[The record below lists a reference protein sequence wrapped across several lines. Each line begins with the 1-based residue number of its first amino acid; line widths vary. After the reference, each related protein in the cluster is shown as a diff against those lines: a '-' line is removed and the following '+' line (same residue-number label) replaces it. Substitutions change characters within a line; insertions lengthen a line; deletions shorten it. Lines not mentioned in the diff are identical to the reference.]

1 MSDINQLRRNWLQ
14 SMDVPEELVDKV
26 CGTDIEQQDLFESL
40 SAQQQ
45 RKVTI
50 GLALLHLQVPD
61 EIRFD
66 LLTNHLDE
74 TERLV
79 KEQFEELAARLVN
92 QVTQT
97 GSPEK
102 QSMTGGVRLAMLMN
116 ILGFDDTTLH
126 GIMSNPSLM
135 RQAGLVAM
143 TGLQD
148 MGQKIQQLYDGN
160 KSNEPK

>member
-1 MSDINQLRRNWLQ
+1 MSMNQLRRNFLEGL
-14 SMDVPEELVDKV
+14 DVEPALVDKV
-26 CGTDIEQQDLFESL
+26 CGIDLEEQDLFDSM
-40 SAQQQ
+40 SALQQ
-45 RKVTI
+45 RRVTL

-66 LLTNHLDE
+66 LLTNHLDV

-79 KEQFEELAARLVN
+79 RESYEELAARLVN
-92 QVTQT
+92 QVTQE
-97 GSPEK
+97 SAPEK
-102 QSMTGGVRLAMLMN
+102 QSLTGGVRLAMLMN
-116 ILGFDDTTLH
+116 ILGFDDTTLK
-126 GIMSNPSLM
+126 GVMENPSLM

-160 KSNEPK
+160 KSNEPR